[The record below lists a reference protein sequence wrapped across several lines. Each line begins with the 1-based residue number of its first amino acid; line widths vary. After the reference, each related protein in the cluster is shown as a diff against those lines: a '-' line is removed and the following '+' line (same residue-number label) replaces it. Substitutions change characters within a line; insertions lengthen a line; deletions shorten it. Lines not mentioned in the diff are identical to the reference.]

1 MRPVRAVAMA
11 LGLATALPAS
21 AETDFTR
28 LSEVERA
35 IFHAEIRSALLDVPE
50 ILPDAPPVV
59 IEDPYADAVDS
70 DLARI
75 AAYEDLLFAEGAR
88 LALVV
93 AEDCPDCARSEQE
106 LRKISGSYG
115 VTFTR
120 IEAAA
125 NADLVRDLGLEQ
137 MPAYVFA
144 DRMFQGW
151 MPVPVLE
158 RYLAE

>member
-1 MRPVRAVAMA
+1 MRLIWAAA
-11 LGLATALPAS
+11 LTAALPAW

-28 LSEVERA
+28 LSEAERA
-35 IFHAEIRSALLDVPE
+35 IFHAEIRAALLDVPQL
-50 ILPDAPPVV
+50 LPDAPPVV
-59 IEDPYADAVDS
+59 IADPYAEAVES

-75 AAYEDLLFAEGAR
+75 AAHRDVLFAGGAK
-88 LALVV
+88 LALIV
-93 AEDCPDCARSEQE
+93 AEGCPDCRRAETELYDISE
-106 LRKISGSYG
+106 SYG

-120 IEAAA
+120 
-125 NADLVRDLGLEQ
+125 LVIGEHDNLLRDLGLEQ
-137 MPAYVFA
+137 VPAYVFE